1 MKAKFFSI
9 NESLAEAL
17 ELMASF
23 EKSSQVAIMER
34 ALYKT
39 IKKESSNLK
48 NKFEKGRVFELLE
61 EFEEAQL

>member
-23 EKSSQVAIMER
+23 DKTSQVAIMER

-39 IKKESSNLK
+39 IKKESGKLK